1 MNIATVIRMGE
12 MVYSKKYIGKNNA
25 LLIDDLSVAAGNYF
39 LKIRS
44 EQSVFY
50 NKIIVLK

>member
-1 MNIATVIRMGE
+1 

-25 LLIDDLSVAAGNYF
+25 LWIEDPSVAAGNY
-39 LKIRS
+39 LIKIRS

-50 NKIIVLK
+50 NKIIILK